1 MRPFPVLFAVF
12 LVVPIVEVVLLMF
25 VGSRIGFLTTAA
37 LVVATA
43 LLGSVLVSR
52 QGRGQIRRVQETLA
66 AGVFPGREL
75 AHGAMILVAGALLIT
90 PGFLTDA
97 IGFALLV
104 PGIREAIRRY
114 GVRRMQNRVQVL

>member
-1 MRPFPVLFAVF
+1 MRPIPALFALF
-12 LVVPIVEVVLLMF
+12 LVVPIAEMLLL
-25 VGSRIGFLTTAA
+25 VAVASRIGFLPAVA

-52 QGRGQIRRVQETLA
+52 QGRGQIRRVQQTLA
-66 AGVFPGREL
+66 AGAFPGAEL

-104 PGIREAIRRY
+104 PGIREAVRRY
-114 GVRRMQNRVQVL
+114 GVRRMQDRVQVL

>member
-1 MRPFPVLFAVF
+1 MRPIPALFVLF
-12 LVVPIVEVVLLMF
+12 LVVPIVEMVLL
-25 VGSRIGFLTTAA
+25 VAVASRIGFFPALA

-43 LLGSVLVSR
+43 LLGSALVSR

-66 AGVFPGREL
+66 AGMFPGREL

-90 PGFLTDA
+90 PGFLTDG

-104 PGIREAIRRY
+104 PGVREAIRRY
-114 GVRRMQNRVQVL
+114 GVRRMQDRVQVL

>member
-1 MRPFPVLFAVF
+1 MRPITALFALF
-12 LVVPIVEVVLLMF
+12 LVVPIAEMVVL
-25 VGSRIGFLTTAA
+25 VAVASRIGFFPAVA

-52 QGRGQIRRVQETLA
+52 QGQGQIRRVQQSLA
-66 AGVFPGREL
+66 AGVFPGAEL

-97 IGFALLV
+97 IGFALLI
-104 PGIREAIRRY
+104 PGVREAMRRY